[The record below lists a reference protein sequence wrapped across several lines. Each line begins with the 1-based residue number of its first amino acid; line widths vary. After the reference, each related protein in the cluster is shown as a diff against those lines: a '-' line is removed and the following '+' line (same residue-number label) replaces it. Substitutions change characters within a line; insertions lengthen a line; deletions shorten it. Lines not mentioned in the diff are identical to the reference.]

1 MERTTNKGS
10 YLRTPGLTLYTYI
23 PHRQPGYLLY
33 FRGEFLI
40 HSPSLIPTTR
50 PRPRGSFIR
59 PANYELE
66 ANVEPVKLRGSSAA
80 WGEGCTRAPV
90 SSCACG
96 LRRSTPPRA
105 LPRAI
110 TPSTPTLATLR
121 FIVSL
126 SSTSS
131 CYSSSWSS
139 SYVARG
145 VPPGEPPLR
154 HPRHRAWF
162 PLPAFCVSFSN
173 FPLVNVNRCWSIN
186 WIVIFFSWV
195 NCLVKRIV
203 IWIFGY
209 WLVYCLYIWNC
220 VFFVCVLNSSVVC
233 ILFYPFLGNYGI
245 FFNGIPVYEQ
255 IWMVYIY

>member
-1 MERTTNKGS
+1 MKLPGEAGGNWSERQTKA
-10 YLRTPGLTLYTYI
+10 RTYGPPDSLLYTYIYIYIYI

-66 ANVEPVKLRGSSAA
+66 ANVEPVKLRSSSAA
-80 WGEGCTRAPV
+80 LRRGLHASTRV

-96 LRRSTPPRA
+96 LRRSTPPPPPPGA
-105 LPRAI
+105 LPRAATHI

-121 FIVSL
+121 SVVSL

-131 CYSSSWSS
+131 CCSSS
-139 SYVARG
+139 VVLILRG
-145 VPPGEPPLR
+145 APPGERPPLLVT
-154 HPRHRAWF
+154 HDTPSPRRASF

-173 FPLVNVNRCWSIN
+173 FPLVNVNRC
-186 WIVIFFSWV
+186 
-195 NCLVKRIV
+195 
-203 IWIFGY
+203 
-209 WLVYCLYIWNC
+209 
-220 VFFVCVLNSSVVC
+220 
-233 ILFYPFLGNYGI
+233 
-245 FFNGIPVYEQ
+245 
-255 IWMVYIY
+255 